1 MIAPNFTAQE
11 RCDAIETREDKAL
24 RRLIASKTRR
34 TASPVTLSKFPGLT
48 AAYASLA
55 AEKAGRA

>member
-1 MIAPNFTAQE
+1 MSNLNLTAKE
-11 RCDAIETREDKAL
+11 RCDAIETCEDKNL

-34 TASPVTLSKFPGLT
+34 TASPVTLSKFPGVK
-48 AAYASLA
+48 AAYATLA